1 MTEKPKVYF
10 TKLVS
15 SEKLIELYNKLDI
28 KLQGNIA
35 VKVHSGEKGNKNF
48 IRPEFMKPIV
58 DLLDATIVETNT
70 SGPENWEGE
79 ERTTNEKHKKLL
91 EDHGWTKVFKKVE
104 ILDSE
109 KPDEELDIPNGILL
123 KKNYIG
129 SKTKN
134 YDGFLVL
141 SHFKGHIFGGFG
153 GALKQLSIGF
163 GSRLGKT
170 LMHSGGKN
178 SDPEKFFENRC
189 PDKEFKEAM
198 ADCAYSVVNKF
209 RGKMVF
215 INVMKNISIDCDCVG
230 NAKPPCMK
238 DIGILSSTD
247 PVAIDKACLDLIYK
261 SDDPGKNEL
270 IERIEKKLGPHI
282 IECSVQ
288 LGTGNADY
296 ELINID

>member
-10 TKLVS
+10 TKVVS
-15 SEKLIELYNKLDI
+15 PEKLIEMYNKLDI
-28 KLQGNIA
+28 KLKGNIA

-48 IRPEFMKPIV
+48 LRPEFMKPLV
-58 DLLDATIVETNT
+58 DYLDGTIVETT
-70 SGPENWEGE
+70 SSSPENGGS
-79 ERTTNEKHKKLL
+79 ERTTYEKHKKLL
-91 EDHGWTKVFKKVE
+91 EEHGWTKTFKKVE
-104 ILDSE
+104 ILDTE
-109 KPDEELDIPNGILL
+109 QPDEELDIPNGILL

-141 SHFKGHIFGGFG
+141 AHFKGHGMGGFG

-170 LMHSGGKN
+170 LMHSGGKCP
-178 SDPEKFFENRC
+178 DPEQFWSTIC

-198 ADCAYSVVNKF
+198 ADAAYSVVNKL
-209 RGKMVF
+209 RGKIVY
-215 INVMKNISIDCDCVG
+215 INVMKNISIDCDCDG

-261 SDDPGKNEL
+261 SDDPGKKEL

-288 LGTGNADY
+288 LGTGSADY

>member
-1 MTEKPKVYF
+1 MAEKPKVYF
-10 TKLVS
+10 TKVVS
-15 SEKLIELYNKLDI
+15 PEKLIEMYNKLDI

-48 IRPEFMKPIV
+48 IRPEFMKPLV
-58 DLLDATIVETNT
+58 DLLDGTIIETT
-70 SGPENWEGE
+70 SSSPEEGGS
-79 ERTTNEKHKKLL
+79 ERTNFKKHKKLL
-91 EDHGWTKVFKKVE
+91 EEHGWTTTFKKVE
-104 ILDSE
+104 ILDTE
-109 KPDEELDIPNGILL
+109 QPDEELDIPNGILL
-123 KKNYIG
+123 KKNYIE

-141 SHFKGHIFGGFG
+141 SHFKGHAVGGFG

-170 LMHSGGKN
+170 LMHSAGKN
-178 SDPEKFFENRC
+178 SEPEKFWDNVC

-198 ADCAYSVVNKF
+198 ADCAFSVVNKF

-215 INVMKNISIDCDCVG
+215 INVMKNISIDCDCDG

-261 SDDPGKNEL
+261 SDDPGKKEL

-288 LGTGNADY
+288 LGTGSSDY
-296 ELINID
+296 ELINVD

>member
-10 TKLVS
+10 TKVITP
-15 SEKLIELYNKLDI
+15 EKLIEMYNKLDI

-35 VKVHSGEKGNKNF
+35 VKVHSGEKGNQNF

-70 SGPENWEGE
+70 SCPEKFG
-79 ERTTNEKHKKLL
+79 ERTTYEKHKKLL
-91 EDHGWTKVFKKVE
+91 EEHGWTKVFKKVE

-109 KPDEELDIPNGILL
+109 QPDEELDIPNGILL

-129 SKTKN
+129 NKTKN
-134 YDGFLVL
+134 FDGFLVL
-141 SHFKGHIFGGFG
+141 SHFKGHGMGGFG

-163 GSRLGKT
+163 GSRFGKT
-170 LMHSGGKN
+170 LMHSAGKN
-178 SDPEKFFENRC
+178 GDPEKFFENIC
-189 PDKEFKEAM
+189 TDKEFKEAM

-209 RGKMVF
+209 KGKMVF
-215 INVMKNISIDCDCVG
+215 INVMKNISIDCDCDG

-238 DIGILSSTD
+238 DIGILASTD
-247 PVAIDKACLDLIYK
+247 PVAIDKACLDLIYN
-261 SDDPGKNEL
+261 SDDPGKKEV
-270 IERIEKKLGPHI
+270 IERIVKLLGPHI

-288 LGTGNADY
+288 LGTGSSDY
-296 ELINID
+296 ELINVD